1 MKFNVLIASV
11 GKANILGKAD
21 TNLNGAD
28 RKNSCSLARTRAGHP
43 ESFQPCQCYRPI
55 ASLVLGEAFLAIKHL
70 ALMT

>member
-28 RKNSCSLARTRAGHP
+28 R
-43 ESFQPCQCYRPI
+43 I
-55 ASLVLGEAFLAIKHL
+55 LVVLRGLEQATQRVFSPANV
-70 ALMT
+70 TGP

>member
-11 GKANILGKAD
+11 GKANILGKAA

-28 RKNSCSLARTRAGHP
+28 RILVVLRGLEQATQRVFSPAN
-43 ESFQPCQCYRPI
+43 CYRPI
-55 ASLVLGEAFLAIKHL
+55 ASLVLGETFPAIKHL